1 MTTVVEALFITL
13 GLDTRD
19 FDKKKEGVTT
29 SLTKLGE
36 ASDKQTKTI
45 TESGKKA
52 ANAFSMLKIEV
63 LGALAAFGM
72 TTSFK
77 DFITTNINGQAA
89 LGRLSANLG
98 MSTQKLE
105 AWKLAAKEMGQSG
118 EDAVGALQSVAKGVA
133 EARITGHSAL
143 TDASRRFGFAI
154 DTKDNEQTLINISR
168 RMAQTHD
175 RQQALMIAEAAGVG
189 NIANLLLQG
198 PDKLQAQL
206 AHTMSLTGAAT
217 KESTEQA
224 AKLQAQWADLQER
237 FQQVGERVFARLEP
251 VLARLGERLANW
263 LDKVDWQKVI
273 DGISRFIDKVNEVV
287 KEMGGWKTIAEI
299 LGGVLALKLLSPL
312 LNLVGVF
319 GRLIP
324 LLGSA
329 TAGATA
335 MAGAFSTIGATVG
348 LAAAAFAGW
357 KLGEWI
363 SNNMSPQLQEQVGR
377 FTATLAALAGD
388 KDAQQAINQ
397 EKKSSAIDAA
407 RNDPNVSDDVKRAA
421 AGKSSLSDPAIIRLL
436 AMHERARAKASGQP
450 EAGPLIGSDFMGKFD
465 PMHSRTFT
473 GPNGNATLFGMLENK
488 YGLPA
493 GMLAKKFETE
503 SGNGTHLI
511 SRAGALGPMQFMPA
525 TATEFG
531 LTTGL
536 NGTVMD
542 LDKSAEAA
550 AKYMAQLHKQFG
562 DWDKAQAAYNWG
574 GSNLSRAI
582 AAYGDKWLEHAPSE
596 TQAYVNKGYLKS
608 VPMSPQTPAMSA
620 AQRSGGNTDNS
631 SSVSIGTLNVNAPKA
646 TDANGVAKGMQSA
659 LRSNSLVNPF
669 TKGLT

>member
-1 MTTVVEALFITL
+1 MTVIEALFISL
-13 GLDTRD
+13 GLDTSD

-36 ASDKQTKTI
+36 TSDKQTKTI
-45 TESGKKA
+45 AESGKKA

-63 LGALAAFGM
+63 LGALAALGM
-72 TTSFK
+72 TTGFK
-77 DFITTNINGQAA
+77 DFITTNMNGQAA

-118 EDAVGALQSVAKGVA
+118 EDATGALQSVAHGMA
-133 EARITGHSAL
+133 EAKITGTSSL
-143 TDASRRFGFAI
+143 VQASRRFGFDANQGMNPEDI
-154 DTKDNEQTLINISR
+154 LVSISR
-168 RMAQTHD
+168 RMALTHD
-175 RQQALMIAEAAGVG
+175 RQQAMMIAEAAGVG
-189 NIANLLLQG
+189 NISNLLLQG
-198 PDKLQAQL
+198 PDKLQAQI

-237 FQQVGERVFARLEP
+237 FQQVSERVFNRLEP

-263 LDKVDWQKVI
+263 IDRIDWQKVI
-273 DGISRFIDKVNEVV
+273 DGISRFIGKVNDVV
-287 KEMGGWKTIAEI
+287 KAMGGWKTIAEI

-312 LNLVGVF
+312 FTLVSVF

-329 TAGATA
+329 TMGATA
-335 MAGAFSTIGATVG
+335 MAGAFATIGATVG
-348 LAAAAFAGW
+348 LAAAAFGGW

-363 SNNMSPQLQEQVGR
+363 ASNMSPQLQEQVGR
-377 FTATLAALAGD
+377 FTATLAALVGD
-388 KDAQQAINQ
+388 KDAQQAISQ
-397 EKKSSAIDAA
+397 EKNASAIDEA
-407 RNDPNVSDDVKRAA
+407 RNDPNVSEDVKRAA
-421 AGKSSLSDPAIIRLL
+421 AGKSSLNDPAIIRLL
-436 AMHERARAKASGQP
+436 AMHERAQSTASGQP
-450 EAGPLIGSDFMGKFD
+450 EAGPLIGSDFMGKYD

-493 GMLAKKFETE
+493 GMLAQKFAAE

-511 SRAGALGPMQFMPA
+511 SKAGALGPMQIMPG
-525 TATEFG
+525 TAKDLG
-531 LTTGL
+531 LDSQS
-536 NGTVMD
+536 VMD

-550 AKYMAQLHKQFG
+550 AKYMAQLHKQLG

-574 GSNLSRAI
+574 PGNLRKTI
-582 AAYGDKWLEHAPSE
+582 AAYGDHWLEHAPSE
-596 TQAYVNKGYLKS
+596 TQAYVNKSYLKS
-608 VPMSPQTPAMSA
+608 VPMTPQTPAMST
-620 AQRSGGNTDNS
+620 AQRQVGNTDNS

-669 TKGLT
+669 IKGLT